1 MREVRE
7 LFRATRVWYQMADIN
22 LSALLQEAEKLPDQ
36 ELLKYY
42 ARQWDRYTRG
52 ALYVNKLF
60 NYLNKHWVKREK
72 EEGRK
77 DVYQVYTV
85 CIFSSPFP
93 HLADGD
99 NLIVQLALVSWKN
112 NFFDHFAD
120 SKGTSRLT
128 QAVLRQIQQQRNGEE
143 IDSGLLKKVID
154 SYGKCFYVSPI
165 DRLANLKIQSLLV
178 LTRLMPN
185 DKISTLT
192 KDISRHNSLKPPTP
206 ITVLNLLHLLIPTL
220 FRTI

>member
-1 MREVRE
+1 MFIKCT
-7 LFRATRVWYQMADIN
+7 LFVFFPR
-22 LSALLQEAEKLPDQ
+22 S
-36 ELLKYY
+36 
-42 ARQWDRYTRG
+42 
-52 ALYVNKLF
+52 
-60 NYLNKHWVKREK
+60 
-72 EEGRK
+72 
-77 DVYQVYTV
+77 
-85 CIFSSPFP
+85 FP
-93 HLADGD
+93 HLADGG

-154 SYGKCFYVSPI
+154 SYGKCFCISPI
-165 DRLANLKIQSLLV
+165 DRLTDLKIQSLLV

-192 KDISRHNSLKPPTP
+192 KDISRRNSLRPPTP